1 MNHIGNH
8 APDHEAVGF
17 IYPDRGEVLVPWNE
31 PAEGAAL
38 IHLELSFRNLMN
50 HIGNHAPD
58 HEAVGFIYPDR
69 GEVLV
74 PWNEPA
80 EGAALI
86 HLEFVPCMAW
96 RMVP

>member
-1 MNHIGNH
+1 MKEYTSKASGLFMMG
-8 APDHEAVGF
+8 VF
-17 IYPDRGEVLVPWNE
+17 LF
-31 PAEGAAL
+31 
-38 IHLELSFRNLMN
+38 LSFRNLMN

-86 HLEFVPCMAW
+86 HLELLDGEFAIYEGDDEIAV
-96 RMVP
+96 

>member
-1 MNHIGNH
+1 MQIAFYFGGGWL
-8 APDHEAVGF
+8 EGIYFQGF
-17 IYPDRGEVLVPWNE
+17 GLVHD
-31 PAEGAAL
+31 GSFL
-38 IHLELSFRNLMN
+38 FLSFRNLMN

-86 HLEFVPCMAW
+86 HLELLDGEFAIYEGDDEIAV
-96 RMVP
+96 

>member
-1 MNHIGNH
+1 MLQTRSI
-8 APDHEAVGF
+8 PSFLMRVF
-17 IYPDRGEVLVPWNE
+17 ICIYL
-31 PAEGAAL
+31 
-38 IHLELSFRNLMN
+38 FRNLMN

-86 HLEFVPCMAW
+86 HLELLDGEFAIYEGDDEIAV
-96 RMVP
+96 

>member
-17 IYPDRGEVLVPWNE
+17 IYPDRGEVLVPW
-31 PAEGAAL
+31 
-38 IHLELSFRNLMN
+38 
-50 HIGNHAPD
+50 D
-58 HEAVGFIYPDR
+58 
-69 GEVLV
+69 
-74 PWNEPA
+74 EPA